1 MRARLRAKRE
11 RTRWLGWVTRSE
23 KAEAVASRRHGGPP
37 ATGGPVTEQREKE
50 RERERRTRGGG
61 GGHNTVLLL
70 WLAPGFLLA
79 TVAEVG
85 ACQHKCPYKHRT
97 QGEGF
102 LFRINNPA

>member
-50 RERERRTRGGG
+50 REREEDQGRRWRTQHRAVVVAGSGFFAGYRGGG
-61 GGHNTVLLL
+61 RSMST
-70 WLAPGFLLA
+70 
-79 TVAEVG
+79 
-85 ACQHKCPYKHRT
+85 
-97 QGEGF
+97 
-102 LFRINNPA
+102 